1 MTEQEIWVFI
11 KVVTDYFQSATGIGA
26 QIGLPFV
33 KDNAAGTQDFSAIIG
48 ISGSRKGGIYFTANR
63 SMLAKVADILLG
75 EENHDNDTIFDLVGE
90 MTNVIA
96 GNLRESF
103 GSEFLISVPIVL
115 KGPLEDISVQL
126 TPPVIIIPINWNSFQ
141 SHLGIGLE

>member
-26 QIGLPFV
+26 QIGLPYV
-33 KDNAAGTQDFSAIIG
+33 KDDATGTLDFTAIIG
-48 ISGSRKGGIYFTANR
+48 ISGSRKGGIYFTGNR
-63 SMLAKVADILLG
+63 TMLAKVADIILG
-75 EENHDNDTIFDLVGE
+75 EDDHDNETIFDLVGE

-96 GNLRESF
+96 GNLRETF
-103 GSEFLISVPIVL
+103 GSEFQISVPIVL
-115 KGPLEDISVQL
+115 KGPLEDICVQL
-126 TPPVIIIPINWNSFQ
+126 TPPLIIIPINWNSFQ